1 MDEIDNN
8 LEATDQAPVA
18 DQGNPDDG
26 QVAAPV
32 TDSAQ
37 PIADGTQGQQQAEE
51 TFLDGDGNLDPRKL
65 DAALQP
71 IFKRMQAAYT
81 KRMQGVAEIREK
93 AAVVDRFYNDANF
106 AHQTLA
112 QWATQNGYTLTP
124 VGGGNQNQQQ
134 PARQQ
139 GGNGQAPAF
148 LVEQFKA
155 NLQPELH
162 WMAEPLANAMAASM
176 QGMLAPVFQ
185 EQTQAQQKAR
195 ESEWDK
201 SATELANVAPGWEEH
216 EDTMGELFDFMRSP
230 NQYHPVY
237 GSKLQM
243 LYNLATANAASMKKT
258 QQRVAQAGKNLPT
271 STNRSGRPATGLGDP
286 SKISTQ
292 DAWKLAVQ
300 QALAQHKK
308 TA

>member
-1 MDEIDNN
+1 MDEYNAP
-8 LEATDQAPVA
+8 ESTDQAPVEE
-18 DQGNPDDG
+18 QSNPEG
-26 QVAAPV
+26 GELAAPV
-32 TDSAQ
+32 TETAA
-37 PIADGTQGQQQAEE
+37 PTTDGTQGQQQAEE

-65 DAALQP
+65 APELQA
-71 IFKRMQAAYT
+71 IFKRMQGAYT

-124 VGGGNQNQQQ
+124 VGGQQQ
-134 PARQQ
+134 PAQARGQ
-139 GGNGQAPAF
+139 NGQAPAF

-185 EQTQAQQKAR
+185 EQTKAQQQAR
-195 ESEWDK
+195 EKDWDK
-201 SATELANVAPGWEEH
+201 SAAELNDIAPGWEGQ
-216 EDTMGELFDFMRSP
+216 EDVMSELFDFMRSP
-230 NQYHPVY
+230 EQYHPTY

-243 LYNLATANAASMKKT
+243 LYDLATAKAASLKKA

-271 STNRSGRPATGLGDP
+271 STARSGRPGAGIEDQIRKAS
-286 SKISTQ
+286 SK
-292 DAWKLAVQ
+292 DAWAMAVKH
-300 QALAQHKK
+300 ALSQHKQS
-308 TA
+308 A

>member
-1 MDEIDNN
+1 MDEYNAP
-8 LEATDQAPVA
+8 ESTDQAPVEEA
-18 DQGNPDDG
+18 SNPEG
-26 QVAAPV
+26 GELAAPA
-32 TDSAQ
+32 TTETAA
-37 PIADGTQGQQQAEE
+37 PTTDGTQGQQQAEE

-112 QWATQNGYTLTP
+112 QWAAQNGYTLAP
-124 VGGGNQNQQQ
+124 VGAGQQQ
-134 PARQQ
+134 PQAR
-139 GGNGQAPAF
+139 GGNANAPAF

-185 EQTQAQQKAR
+185 QQTAQQQQAR
-195 ESEWDK
+195 EKDWDK
-201 SATELANVAPGWEEH
+201 SAAELSGVAPGWEEQ
-216 EDTMGELFDFMRSP
+216 EDAMSELFDFMRSP
-230 NQYHPVY
+230 EQYHPTY

-243 LYNLATANAASMKKT
+243 LYDLATAKAASLKKA
-258 QQRVAQAGKNLPT
+258 QARVAQAGKNLPT
-271 STNRSGRPATGLGDP
+271 STARSGRSGAGIEDQIRKAS
-286 SKISTQ
+286 SK
-292 DAWKLAVQ
+292 DAWAMAVKH
-300 QALAQHKK
+300 ALSQHKQS
-308 TA
+308 A

>member
-1 MDEIDNN
+1 MPDESWSTDS
-8 LEATDQAPVA
+8 ADQAPVEE
-18 DQGNPDDG
+18 QSNPETGD
-26 QVAAPV
+26 VAAPQQ

-37 PIADGTQGQQQAEE
+37 PVTDGTQVQEQAQEE

-124 VGGGNQNQQQ
+124 VGGQQQ
-134 PARQQ
+134 PQQQRQ

-155 NLQPELH
+155 NLQP
-162 WMAEPLANAMAASM
+162 
-176 QGMLAPVFQ
+176 
-185 EQTQAQQKAR
+185 
-195 ESEWDK
+195 
-201 SATELANVAPGWEEH
+201 
-216 EDTMGELFDFMRSP
+216 
-230 NQYHPVY
+230 
-237 GSKLQM
+237 
-243 LYNLATANAASMKKT
+243 
-258 QQRVAQAGKNLPT
+258 
-271 STNRSGRPATGLGDP
+271 
-286 SKISTQ
+286 
-292 DAWKLAVQ
+292 
-300 QALAQHKK
+300 
-308 TA
+308 